1 MKTIS
6 VNEITNNVSVQFEN
20 TTGTNTALNKFT
32 LNTHVHGISTT
43 QQRVSRVTLEKYHFY
58 MISSSLV
65 SHELLLAF
73 WTCG

>member
-43 QQRVSRVTLEKYHFY
+43 QQRVSRVTLEKYHFN
-58 MISSSLV
+58 MISSLV

>member
-20 TTGTNTALNKFT
+20 TTGTHTALNKFT

-43 QQRVSRVTLEKYHFY
+43 QH
-58 MISSSLV
+58 
-65 SHELLLAF
+65 
-73 WTCG
+73 